1 MKTTHAALL
10 LGVLAATNGQAA
22 EPAAA
27 KPDVVAFNASVR
39 VEVDAAGKPVKVEA
53 PADLPEA
60 IRGFI
65 EKRVASWQYQ
75 PAKADGAPAPAVTY
89 VDVNACAMPANGGY
103 RMGLDFGGNGPR
115 RAGDKPLPPPQY
127 PPQAQISGTE
137 AEFVL
142 ILDLQADGT
151 ARIGMIESNDISGRG
166 GRTELQQELKR
177 WVKTVRF
184 DLEQVAGR
192 PVPTRVRVPVDFS
205 LGRLDRKAL
214 RAELQ
219 AKALATR
226 ECQLVSNGD
235 GTKPVAMDSPAVMV
249 IPKPAG

>member
-1 MKTTHAALL
+1 M
-10 LGVLAATNGQAA
+10 
-22 EPAAA
+22 
-27 KPDVVAFNASVR
+27 
-39 VEVDAAGKPVKVEA
+39 
-53 PADLPEA
+53 
-60 IRGFI
+60 
-65 EKRVASWQYQ
+65 
-75 PAKADGAPAPAVTY
+75 
-89 VDVNACAMPANGGY
+89 
-103 RMGLDFGGNGPR
+103 
-115 RAGDKPLPPPQY
+115 PPPQY

-166 GRTELQQELKR
+166 GRTELHQELKR

-192 PVPTRVRVPVDFS
+192 PVPTRGRVPVDFS

-226 ECQLVSNGD
+226 ECQLASNGD
-235 GTKPVAMDSPAVMV
+235 GARPVAMDSPAVMV
-249 IPKPAG
+249 TPKPAG